1 MRISDWS
8 SDVCSADL
16 PNAKT
21 VFMAYLTQTTQILI
35 GQIIGP
41 KTSKVPQKTIRFIL
55 TSYDMTLHHRTIRLG
70 VIHKLFREFFQ
81 ETDRPVLAT
90 HFLTIHYGHL
100 TAFPIPFRNALHTF
114 SLKGFKIPSPLF
126 LTRFITS
133 HY

>member
-35 GQIIGP
+35 GQIIGH

-55 TSYDMTLHHRTIRLG
+55 TSYDMTLHHRNIRQG
-70 VIHKLFREFFQ
+70 VIPKLFREFFQ
-81 ETDRPVLAT
+81 ETVRPVLAT
-90 HFLTIHYGHL
+90 HFITIHSSHL
-100 TAFPIPFRNALHTF
+100 PAFTLRLRITLHNF
-114 SLKGFKIPSPLF
+114 SHKA
-126 LTRFITS
+126 
-133 HY
+133 